1 MNTLTQN
8 KLILISRRTLIIL
21 RVLFALLI
29 FMAIIP
35 WLFPASNLGRFLTSL
50 YSFSHLISHEQNYE
64 YFCQHL
70 SALSQILG
78 VAGSFVSLS
87 PLLIGVFI
95 MMKLSKNYI
104 QGEVF
109 NFYNAKAYQKLG
121 WIYLF
126 SALLLQPLAQ
136 VLFSLSISFIHHHL
150 GQKFIAISIDVNT
163 IAQIFFA
170 LVLVVIGHVMQLA
183 QKINEEQELTV

>member
-8 KLILISRRTLIIL
+8 KLVSVSRRTLAIL

-35 WLFPASNLGRFLTSL
+35 WLFPVSALGRFLTSL
-50 YSFSHLISHEQNYE
+50 YSFSHLISYEQNYE
-64 YFCQHL
+64 YFSQHM
-70 SALSQILG
+70 SFSSQILG
-78 VAGSFVSLS
+78 IAGSFVSLS

-104 QGEVF
+104 QGQVF
-109 NFYNAKAYQKLG
+109 NLYNAKAYRKLG
-121 WIYLF
+121 WIYLL

-136 VLFSLSISFIHHHL
+136 VLFSLSISFI
-150 GQKFIAISIDVNT
+150 AVES
-163 IAQIFFA
+163 
-170 LVLVVIGHVMQLA
+170 
-183 QKINEEQELTV
+183 